1 MNQLLKRPLILGMD
15 LVELALALV
24 AITMPFGNNLNSY
37 AIVFFSFVAILRTSF
52 KEKANYLSHN
62 KLSWILPVAYFV
74 LIGLSYLWDKSPQK
88 SFKYLET
95 GASLFV
101 FPLVLGS
108 MGQVRRESLKKILLV
123 FVLTNMVA
131 AFYCLWKAYLGYQET
146 HYFPHFFYHYLSRHI
161 DISAIY
167 FSSYCVFSV
176 AILYYYYF
184 IEKSNIVAQVLAFIG
199 IMVMTMFTIL
209 LSSKMFIFILYIT
222 GLGICMYSFF
232 KIRHNRWRPLVIALL
247 LLAMPILLLRLP
259 YVYSRITETQLK
271 QYGGVQDD
279 QNGFAVRRLLWEE
292 SWKLIKEHPFTGMG
306 YYYAH
311 DNLREQYREA
321 GFDEGVKL
329 NYNSHNQYLFT
340 WLCYGIVGILLLLS
354 FLLQFLL
361 TAYRKKEFLGV
372 YIMLMLMVSMLTDCM
387 LEIQKGIVL
396 LMLFAGVFVFNVGSS
411 KTKDAFA

>member
-1 MNQLLKRPLILGMD
+1 MD

-74 LIGLSYLWDKSPQK
+74 LIALSYLWDKSPQK

-95 GASLFV
+95 GASLLV

-176 AILYYYYF
+176 CDTLLLLLHREVDYCGA
-184 IEKSNIVAQVLAFIG
+184 G
-199 IMVMTMFTIL
+199 IRIHRYNRDDRCSPIL
-209 LSSKMFIFILYIT
+209 LSSKMFIFILYVTAWEYACIPFSRS
-222 GLGICMYSFF
+222 GIIGGDHWS
-232 KIRHNRWRPLVIALL
+232 
-247 LLAMPILLLRLP
+247 LRC
-259 YVYSRITETQLK
+259 
-271 QYGGVQDD
+271 
-279 QNGFAVRRLLWEE
+279 
-292 SWKLIKEHPFTGMG
+292 
-306 YYYAH
+306 
-311 DNLREQYREA
+311 
-321 GFDEGVKL
+321 
-329 NYNSHNQYLFT
+329 
-340 WLCYGIVGILLLLS
+340 CY
-354 FLLQFLL
+354 
-361 TAYRKKEFLGV
+361 
-372 YIMLMLMVSMLTDCM
+372 
-387 LEIQKGIVL
+387 
-396 LMLFAGVFVFNVGSS
+396 
-411 KTKDAFA
+411 